1 MKQRGRVRS
10 SISVVGILFAMVM
23 FVLVASGQDTDEA
36 VNVRAA
42 VAPFYP
48 PAAMALLEEGRF
60 EIPVKIAPNGD
71 VGEADF
77 KNVSKMF
84 APALKLIVPK
94 WKFSAAPPNQ
104 KKDRT
109 VTLVFVFV
117 IKPQG
122 TNRLDLLPIFRP
134 PYEVEI
140 RDTPAYVETS
150 SRRERGNKIRTF
162 GMRLTN

>member
-1 MKQRGRVRS
+1 MGTKLLGL
-10 SISVVGILFAMVM
+10 IAALSVIV
-23 FVLVASGQDTDEA
+23 VLVSTAAAQNEDE
-36 VNVRAA
+36 VVKVRAA

-60 EIPVKIAPNGD
+60 EIPVRITPKGD
-71 VGEADF
+71 VADADF
-77 KNVSKMF
+77 KGVSKWF

-104 KKDRT
+104 KTDRT

-134 PYEVEI
+134 PFEVEI
-140 RDTPAYVETS
+140 RDTPADVETS
-150 SRRERGNKIRTF
+150 SRRKSGRR
-162 GMRLTN
+162 